1 MLAAKEIRR
10 LFVELNDG
18 LRREGQ
24 TGEVGIVGGAVMCLA
39 YNARVATRDVHAV
52 FEPSGVIRKLA
63 AQIATS
69 RDLPEDWLND
79 SAKGV
84 VQGRFAT
91 ETVLDLSH
99 LRVWA
104 PEPRYMLAMKCVS
117 ARWDTH
123 DRDDVEFLLQKLSL
137 SSADEVFA
145 IIEAYYPQ
153 NRILPKTQFLI
164 EELFENQCR

>member
-1 MLAAKEIRR
+1 M
-10 LFVELNDG
+10 
-18 LRREGQ
+18 
-24 TGEVGIVGGAVMCLA
+24 
-39 YNARVATRDVHAV
+39 
-52 FEPSGVIRKLA
+52 
-63 AQIATS
+63 
-69 RDLPEDWLND
+69 
-79 SAKGV
+79 
-84 VQGRFAT
+84 QGRFAT